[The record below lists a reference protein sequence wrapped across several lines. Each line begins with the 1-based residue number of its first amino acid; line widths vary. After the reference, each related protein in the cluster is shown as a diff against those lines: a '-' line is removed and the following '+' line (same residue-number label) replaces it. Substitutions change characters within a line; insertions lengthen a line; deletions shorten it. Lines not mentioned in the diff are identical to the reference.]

1 MFCENMN
8 KNYLKIKYL
17 GDRILAFILLLFLI
31 PVFLVIAI
39 ILQLSSVKQVFFVHQ
54 RPGLNCRPFNLI
66 KFKTMNDKRDAEG
79 NLLPNNQRIT
89 PLGGFLRKTSL
100 DELPQLINVL
110 KGDISFIGPRPL
122 EMRYLPLYTER
133 QNLRHSVKPGIS
145 GWAQVNGRNSIS
157 WEEKF
162 ELDIYYV
169 ENISLLL
176 DLKILIKTIKKVL
189 TGSDVNADS
198 SQTVE
203 PLDVYLKRIKDGV

>member
-1 MFCENMN
+1 M
-8 KNYLKIKYL
+8 NYLKLKHIA
-17 GDRILAFILLLFLI
+17 DRLLAFILLVLLL
-31 PVFLVIAI
+31 PVFIVISVV
-39 ILQLSSVKQVFFVHQ
+39 LWFSSVKQVFFVHQ
-54 RPGLNCRPFNLI
+54 RPGLNCKPFYLI
-66 KFKTMNDKRDAEG
+66 KFKTMNDKKDAQG
-79 NLLPNNQRIT
+79 NLLPNHQRIT
-89 PLGGFLRKTSL
+89 PLGQFLRRTSI

-133 QNLRHSVKPGIS
+133 QNKRHTVKPGIS

-176 DLKILIKTIKKVL
+176 DLKIFVATIKKVIL
-189 TGSDVNADS
+189 GSDINADKD
-198 SQTVE
+198 QTVE
-203 PLDVYLKRIKDGV
+203 PLDVYLKRIKNGV